1 MKGRVAMNAFKYH
14 VPSTIFFGSDC
25 IKKNASLFKTY
36 GDKAVV
42 FAKEFVGGA
51 RNYAQEDMEE
61 VLKEQGIQYKIVT
74 DIQEN
79 PPVLSVKAIT
89 ENIRSYNA
97 DFFIAIGGG
106 SSIDTAKA
114 VNILLNYP
122 VEDNPYDVFFSG
134 GYPDPTKV
142 VKSSG
147 RVPLFAVPTTAGT
160 GAEVTGYAV
169 LTREDTDTKLA
180 MSQYVFCEAAF
191 LNPNYI
197 KAPAFLIHTGAIDA
211 LAHGVETYVN
221 VKSNFLNRSI
231 AEIGFQLFSEFK
243 DNMLYDSLTDSDYEK
258 MVLAS
263 CIQGMAFMQAGTTL
277 PHGMGYAL
285 SHHKNVPHGLACGV
299 FLGEYLKAFKDQSIV
314 MPVVTKCGFNT
325 SNEFAVYIKQICDRD
340 IRMEVTEKEL
350 EAYAKEFCSLEV
362 RLAKH
367 PEPIGVN
374 EILAIYKKALAN
386 FIK

>member
-1 MKGRVAMNAFKYH
+1 MDAFKYH
-14 VPSTIFFGSDC
+14 VPSTIFFGPDC
-25 IKKNASLFKTY
+25 VKKNAGLFKSY
-36 GDKAVV
+36 GDKAVI
-42 FAKEFVGGA
+42 FAKKFVGGV

-61 VLKEQGIQYKIVT
+61 TLKGQGIQYEVVT
-74 DIQEN
+74 DIEEN
-79 PPVLSVKAIT
+79 PPVLSVKSIT
-89 ENIRSYNA
+89 EKIRSFNA
-97 DFFIAIGGG
+97 NFFVAVGGG

-114 VNILLNYP
+114 VDVLLNYP
-122 VEDNPYDVFFSG
+122 TGDDPYNVFFSG
-134 GYPDPTKV
+134 GYPDSTKV
-142 VKSSG
+142 NKSSG
-147 RVPLFAVPTTAGT
+147 HVPLFAVPTTAGT
-160 GAEVTGYAV
+160 GSEVTGYAV

-180 MSQYVFCEAAF
+180 MSQYVFCDAAF

-221 VKSNFLNRSI
+221 AKSNFLNRSI
-231 AEIGFQLFSEFK
+231 AEIGFILFSEFK
-243 DNMLYDSLTDSDYEK
+243 DNMLADKLTDADYEK

-314 MPVVTKCGFNT
+314 LPIVRACGFNT
-325 SNEFAVYIKQICDRD
+325 SGEFAGYIKQICDRD
-340 IRMEVTEKEL
+340 INMEVTEKEL

-362 RLAKH
+362 RLVKH
-367 PEPIGVN
+367 PEPIGVD
-374 EILAIYKKALAN
+374 EIFTIYRNALAH
-386 FIK
+386 FIKR